1 MLDYTLEEVIDFIEG
16 ELDEAYESAY
26 CGDIVESVLDAYDN
40 DVITYEDAD
49 AYLSLMTEARRLDKE
64 ILKRKE
70 LLDRYDKILRDP
82 EIPNKVK
89 DKMWDKV
96 VSQTKLRSAG
106 GIDQVSNSNSV
117 ERHALIKRAVKNRE
131 QGDKISVSLWNDD
144 LKPAKERKPG
154 KYLEIQKKLNN
165 HKTDLTL
172 PKKVNTKVSKDDNLY

>member
-1 MLDYTLEEVIDFIEG
+1 MTDYTLEEVIDFIEC

-70 LLDRYDKILRDP
+70 LIDKYDAIARDP
-82 EIPNKVK
+82 EIPDNVK
-89 DKMWDKV
+89 KKLYGRV
-96 VSQTKLRSAG
+96 GSQTRLRGPSG
-106 GIDQVSNSNSV
+106 DYLTSIRPD
-117 ERHALIKRAVKNRE
+117 RHKLIKDAVENRK
-131 QGDKISVSLWNDD
+131 QGNKISASLWNDD
-144 LKPAKERKPG
+144 LKPAEERKPG

-165 HKTDLTL
+165 HDLTL
-172 PKKVNTKVSKDDNLY
+172 PKKVNTKVSKDDGLY